1 MVSGKLVTNY
11 SPSSATDITAVPV
24 QTAFFT
30 SWPSGWTGALTSQ
43 WILFFQSLAKQGAG
57 SGNEIYRARLLLNN
71 TAAGNDIAPWITVD
85 EASRA
90 FQVNG
95 VLRRTIAANLVVR
108 INKNQAP
115 FIVCTFNST
124 VQPGT
129 MLTWTAFA
137 SNTALA
143 AGDVF
148 SFDVLASDGS
158 SDPNGVASLSILSQ

>member
-1 MVSGKLVTNY
+1 M
-11 SPSSATDITAVPV
+11 
-24 QTAFFT
+24 
-30 SWPSGWTGALTSQ
+30 
-43 WILFFQSLAKQGAG
+43 
-57 SGNEIYRARLLLNN
+57 
-71 TAAGNDIAPWITVD
+71 D

-95 VLRRTIAANLVVR
+95 VMRRTIAANLVVR
-108 INKNQAP
+108 VNRNRAP

-129 MLTWTAFA
+129 MLTWTAF
-137 SNTALA
+137 STNTALA

-158 SDPNGVASLSILSQ
+158 SDPNGVASLSLLSQ